1 MTKLKV
7 IKQEQLND
15 WAKEI
20 FQKNSFS
27 MVDVSSKK
35 QTFRRALATGK
46 IFVGKKVLNLIKNK
60 KMPKGNPVALA
71 EVSAVLG
78 VKKTTELI
86 PLCHPLP
93 IDHIATK
100 VFLNEVDFS
109 LEVYC
114 VVSAVAKTGVEM
126 EAIMGV
132 NAALI
137 TIYDLSKIVNPHLK
151 IDNVKLL
158 IKEGGKSGL
167 WTNPDG
173 LPKYFLIMKVKLELF
188 GASRDLSNKNFLEF
202 NIEEK
207 ISIKDFKKK
216 IINYVDK
223 NFKGNEYYKKIIEK
237 SAFCSEDNNIIPENY
252 KIIKDQKIGIIP
264 PIGGG

>member
-1 MTKLKV
+1 MTKPKV
-7 IKQEQLND
+7 VEQENLRD
-15 WAKEI
+15 WVKEI
-20 FQKNSFS
+20 FQKNSFN

-35 QTFRRALATGK
+35 ETFRRALASGK
-46 IFVGKKVLNLIKNK
+46 IYVGKEVFALIQNK
-60 KMPKGNPVALA
+60 QMPKGDPIALA
-71 EVSAVLG
+71 EVAAVLG
-78 VKKTTELI
+78 VKKTSELI

-93 IDHIATK
+93 IDHTATK
-100 VFLNEVDFS
+100 IISNSEDFS
-109 LEVYC
+109 LEVFC

-173 LPKYFLIMKVKLELF
+173 LP
-188 GASRDLSNKNFLEF
+188 NFLQDIF
-202 NIEEK
+202 
-207 ISIKDFKKK
+207 
-216 IINYVDK
+216 
-223 NFKGNEYYKKIIEK
+223 
-237 SAFCSEDNNIIPENY
+237 
-252 KIIKDQKIGIIP
+252 
-264 PIGGG
+264 

>member
-1 MTKLKV
+1 MTKLKIV
-7 IKQEQLND
+7 DQEQLKD

-20 FQKNSFS
+20 FKKNSFN
-27 MVDVSSKK
+27 MIDVSSKK
-35 QTFRRALATGK
+35 ETFRRALASGK
-46 IFVGKKVLNLIKNK
+46 IYVGKKVFELIRDK
-60 KMPKGNPVALA
+60 KMPKGDPISLA

-78 VKKTTELI
+78 VKKTSELI

-93 IDHIATK
+93 IDHTATK
-100 VFLNEVDFS
+100 IVMNKVDNS
-109 LEVYC
+109 LEVFC

-167 WTNPDG
+167 WKNPDG
-173 LPKYFLIMKVKLELF
+173 LPK
-188 GASRDLSNKNFLEF
+188 FLE
-202 NIEEK
+202 NI
-207 ISIKDFKKK
+207 F
-216 IINYVDK
+216 
-223 NFKGNEYYKKIIEK
+223 
-237 SAFCSEDNNIIPENY
+237 
-252 KIIKDQKIGIIP
+252 
-264 PIGGG
+264 

>member
-1 MTKLKV
+1 MKNLKIV
-7 IKQEQLND
+7 NQDQLKD
-15 WAKEI
+15 WAEALFK
-20 FQKNSFS
+20 KNSFN
-27 MVDVSSKK
+27 MVDVSAKK
-35 QTFRRALATGK
+35 ETFRRALASGK
-46 IFVGKKVLNLIKNK
+46 IYVGEKVFNMIKNNE
-60 KMPKGNPVALA
+60 MPKGDPISLA

-78 VKKTTELI
+78 VKKTSELI

-93 IDHIATK
+93 IDHTATK
-100 VFLNEVDFS
+100 IILNDKDYS

-173 LPKYFLIMKVKLELF
+173 LPEFL
-188 GASRDLSNKNFLEF
+188 KNIF
-202 NIEEK
+202 
-207 ISIKDFKKK
+207 
-216 IINYVDK
+216 
-223 NFKGNEYYKKIIEK
+223 
-237 SAFCSEDNNIIPENY
+237 
-252 KIIKDQKIGIIP
+252 
-264 PIGGG
+264 

>member
-1 MTKLKV
+1 MTKPKV
-7 IKQEQLND
+7 VEQENLQD

-20 FQKNSFS
+20 FQKNSFN
-27 MVDVSSKK
+27 MIDVSSKK
-35 QTFRRALATGK
+35 ETFRRALASGK
-46 IFVGKKVLNLIKNK
+46 IYVGKEVFELIKNK
-60 KMPKGNPVALA
+60 QMPKGDPVTLA
-71 EVSAVLG
+71 EVAAVLG
-78 VKKTTELI
+78 VKKTSELI

-93 IDHIATK
+93 IDHTATK
-100 VFLNEVDFS
+100 IILIDEDYS

-158 IKEGGKSGL
+158 IKEGGKSGF

-173 LPKYFLIMKVKLELF
+173 LPK
-188 GASRDLSNKNFLEF
+188 FLE
-202 NIEEK
+202 NI
-207 ISIKDFKKK
+207 F
-216 IINYVDK
+216 
-223 NFKGNEYYKKIIEK
+223 
-237 SAFCSEDNNIIPENY
+237 
-252 KIIKDQKIGIIP
+252 
-264 PIGGG
+264 